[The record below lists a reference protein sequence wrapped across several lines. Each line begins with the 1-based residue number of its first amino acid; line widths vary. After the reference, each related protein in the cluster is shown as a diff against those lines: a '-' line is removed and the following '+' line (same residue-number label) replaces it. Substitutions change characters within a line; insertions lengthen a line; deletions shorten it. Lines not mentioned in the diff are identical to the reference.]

1 MQYEKIN
8 VFTRAELILRI
19 KALLDANGWQTFLK
33 SEQTLYA
40 TDSLGGGVTL
50 NFEAYHDDPS
60 YGRALRASAYA
71 CKTIDNTKNYNEQ
84 DTSEEIAYF
93 QFNKPNINGAEFGG
107 GYIFADDKTL
117 IIALDIIKYRQVV
130 IIFSNLTK
138 SHEFGGG
145 RVCYASA
152 VTSSYEYGHSE
163 NYKHSSYLPFG
174 YGLGGQKTAFFLGGE
189 WQVYKRVQYRSGYGE
204 YKTDFRKVKFIT
216 NLLQKNTNAGRDDF
230 NPLNALSAKDFLDYN
245 RAKSSASGLRTL
257 ITPNFFYKNN
267 ENHFV
272 YAGALDC
279 VRVFNEYGN
288 LYENGTI
295 LHLGSEKFL
304 IFRPH
309 ENPGSTSQQ
318 YNYSLAVKIV

>member
-19 KALLDANGWQTFLK
+19 KALLDANGWQTYQK

-50 NFEAYHDDPS
+50 NFEAYHDDPA

-71 CKTIDNTKNYNEQ
+71 CKTIDNAKNYDGQ
-84 DTSEEIAYF
+84 DTTEEIAYF
-93 QFNKPNINGAEFGG
+93 QFNRPNINGAEFGG
-107 GYIFADDKTL
+107 GYIFADNKTL

-152 VTSSYEYGHSE
+152 ATSSFDYGHSE
-163 NYKHSSYLPFG
+163 AYKHSSYLPFG
-174 YGLGGQKTAFFLGGE
+174 YGLGRQRTAFFLGGE
-189 WQVYKRVQYRSGYGE
+189 WQVYKHVQYRSGE
-204 YKTDFRKVKFIT
+204 DKTDFRKVKFIT
-216 NLLQKNTNAGRDDF
+216 NLLKKNTNANRDDF
-230 NPLNALSAKDFLDYN
+230 NPLNALSAIDFLDSKK
-245 RAKSSASGLRTL
+245 AKSSLSGLQTL

-267 ENHFV
+267 ENHWV
-272 YAGALDC
+272 YAGALEC
-279 VRVFNEYGN
+279 VRVFNEYGS

-304 IFRPH
+304 TFRPH
-309 ENPGSTSQQ
+309 ENPGTTSQPD
-318 YNYSLAVKIV
+318 NYSLAVKIV

>member
-19 KALLDANGWQTFLK
+19 KALLDANGWQTYQK

-50 NFEAYHDDPS
+50 NFEAYHDDPV

-71 CKTIDNTKNYNEQ
+71 CKTIDNAKNYDGQ
-84 DTSEEIAYF
+84 DTTEEIAYF
-93 QFNKPNINGAEFGG
+93 QFNRPNINGAEFGG
-107 GYIFADDKTL
+107 GYIFADNKTL

-152 VTSSYEYGHSE
+152 ATSSFDYGHSE
-163 NYKHSSYLPFG
+163 AYKHSSYLPFG
-174 YGLGGQKTAFFLGGE
+174 YGLGSQRTAFFLGGE
-189 WQVYKRVQYRSGYGE
+189 WQVYKHVQYRSGE
-204 YKTDFRKVKFIT
+204 DKTDFRKVKFIT
-216 NLLQKNTNAGRDDF
+216 NLLKKNTNANRDDF
-230 NPLNALSAKDFLDYN
+230 NPLNALSAIDFLDSKK
-245 RAKSSASGLRTL
+245 AKSSLSGLQTL

-267 ENHFV
+267 ENHWV

-288 LYENGTI
+288 LYKNGTI

>member
-93 QFNKPNINGAEFGG
+93 QFNSPNINGAEFGG
-107 GYIFADDKTL
+107 GYIFADNKTL

-163 NYKHSSYLPFG
+163 SYKHSSYFPFG
-174 YGLGGQKTAFFLGGE
+174 SGLGGQKTAFFLGGE
-189 WQVYKRVQYRSGYGE
+189 WQVYKRVQYRGGYGE

-216 NLLQKNTNAGRDDF
+216 NLLKKNTNASSDDF
-230 NPLNALSAKDFLDYN
+230 NPLNALSAIDFLDYN

-279 VRVFNEYGN
+279 VRIFNEYGN
-288 LYENGTI
+288 IYENGTI

>member
-19 KALLDANGWQTFLK
+19 KALLDANGWQTYQK

-50 NFEAYHDDPS
+50 NFEAYHDDPA

-71 CKTIDNTKNYNEQ
+71 CKTIDNAKNYDGQ
-84 DTSEEIAYF
+84 DTTEEIAYF
-93 QFNKPNINGAEFGG
+93 QFNRPNINGAEFGG
-107 GYIFADDKTL
+107 GYIFADNKTL

-152 VTSSYEYGHSE
+152 ATSSFDYGHSE
-163 NYKHSSYLPFG
+163 TYKHSSYLPFG
-174 YGLGGQKTAFFLGGE
+174 YGLGRQRTAFFLGGE
-189 WQVYKRVQYRSGYGE
+189 WQVYKHVQYRSGE
-204 YKTDFRKVKFIT
+204 DKTDFRKVKFIT
-216 NLLQKNTNAGRDDF
+216 NLLKKNTNANRDDF
-230 NPLNALSAKDFLDYN
+230 NPLNALSAIDFLDSKK
-245 RAKSSASGLRTL
+245 AKSSLSGLQTL

-267 ENHFV
+267 ENHWV
-272 YAGALDC
+272 YAGALEC
-279 VRVFNEYGN
+279 VRVFNEYGS

-304 IFRPH
+304 TFRPH
-309 ENPGSTSQQ
+309 ENRGTTSQPD
-318 YNYSLAVKIV
+318 NYSLAVKIV

>member
-19 KALLDANGWQTFLK
+19 KALLDANGWQTYQK

-50 NFEAYHDDPS
+50 NFEAYHDDPVYS
-60 YGRALRASAYA
+60 RALRASAYA
-71 CKTIDNTKNYNEQ
+71 CKTIDNAKNYDGQ
-84 DTSEEIAYF
+84 DTTEEIAYF
-93 QFNKPNINGAEFGG
+93 QFNRPNINGAEFGG
-107 GYIFADDKTL
+107 GYIFADNKTL

-152 VTSSYEYGHSE
+152 ATSSFDYGHSE
-163 NYKHSSYLPFG
+163 AYKHSSYLPFG
-174 YGLGGQKTAFFLGGE
+174 YGLGRQRTAFFLGGE
-189 WQVYKRVQYRSGYGE
+189 WQVYKHVQYRSGE
-204 YKTDFRKVKFIT
+204 DKTDFRKVKFIT
-216 NLLQKNTNAGRDDF
+216 NLLKKNTNANRDDF
-230 NPLNALSAKDFLDYN
+230 NPLNALSAIDFLDSKK
-245 RAKSSASGLRTL
+245 AKSSLSGLQTL

-267 ENHFV
+267 ENHWV
-272 YAGALDC
+272 YAGALEC
-279 VRVFNEYGN
+279 VRVFNEYGS

-304 IFRPH
+304 TFRPH
-309 ENPGSTSQQ
+309 ENPGTTSQPD
-318 YNYSLAVKIV
+318 NYSLAVKIV

>member
-19 KALLDANGWQTFLK
+19 KALLDANGWQTYQK

-50 NFEAYHDDPS
+50 NFEAYHDDPA

-71 CKTIDNTKNYNEQ
+71 CKTIDNAKNYDGQ
-84 DTSEEIAYF
+84 DTTEEIAYF
-93 QFNKPNINGAEFGG
+93 QFNRPNINGAEFGG
-107 GYIFADDKTL
+107 GYIFADNKTL

-152 VTSSYEYGHSE
+152 ATSSFDYGHSE
-163 NYKHSSYLPFG
+163 AYKHSSDLPFG
-174 YGLGGQKTAFFLGGE
+174 YGLGRQRTAFFLGGE
-189 WQVYKRVQYRSGYGE
+189 WQVYKHVQYRSGE
-204 YKTDFRKVKFIT
+204 DKTDFRKVKFIT
-216 NLLQKNTNAGRDDF
+216 NLLKKNTNANRDDF
-230 NPLNALSAKDFLDYN
+230 NPLNALSAIDFLDSKK
-245 RAKSSASGLRTL
+245 AKSSLSGLQTL

-267 ENHFV
+267 ENHWV
-272 YAGALDC
+272 YAGALEC
-279 VRVFNEYGN
+279 VRVFNEYGS

-304 IFRPH
+304 TFRPH
-309 ENPGSTSQQ
+309 ENPGTTSQPD
-318 YNYSLAVKIV
+318 NYSLAVKIV

>member
-19 KALLDANGWQTFLK
+19 KALLDANGWQTYQK

-50 NFEAYHDDPS
+50 NFEAYHDDPN

-71 CKTIDNTKNYNEQ
+71 CKTIDNAKNYDGQ

-107 GYIFADDKTL
+107 GYIFADNKTL
-117 IIALDIIKYRQVV
+117 IIALDIIKYKQVV

-152 VTSSYEYGHSE
+152 ATSSYDYGHSE
-163 NYKHSSYLPFG
+163 AYKHSSYLPFG
-174 YGLGGQKTAFFLGGE
+174 YGLGGQRTAFFLGGE
-189 WQVYKRVQYRSGYGE
+189 WQVYKRVQYRGGYGE

-216 NLLQKNTNAGRDDF
+216 NLLKKNTNASSDDF
-230 NPLNALSAKDFLDYN
+230 NPLNALSAIDFLDYN

-272 YAGALDC
+272 YAGALEC
-279 VRVFNEYGN
+279 VRVFNEYGS